1 MPEIIKRLAACRVH
15 SIPATW
21 KRQFFRLLA
30 LFFLVGNTAT
40 AQEQPSGF
48 NAGVELL
55 GPPDQVRMAPGG
67 GYFLSQREALR
78 LWKIE
83 DNDAVLIFEW
93 DQALPG
99 LIEHRAAVS
108 PDGSKVA
115 LQVSETRGRLFGS
128 DQTES
133 FIRVVDIA
141 TGEDRDIEIDE
152 LDLGSVCGMDWVG
165 AESQLLVCINYAEH
179 GGSQLFLLEGEQ
191 VRDSWLLDDIVAP
204 IGGDKKMFALSENR
218 LQLEGAATTGSFDR
232 GNVDIVET
240 LVVLDIASGQ
250 MARTQND
257 FARQIGITESGILL
271 YRYPR
276 SFEVAG
282 TQREI
287 NQNTVPPPRE
297 IIQNSAP
304 LVEND
309 ANIFFQSGID
319 EMLFAVNDGLEALS
333 IGESSVARL
342 NFGYSGVTVLD
353 FRVGSD
359 GRSMI
364 AVTDEGVR
372 KLVVTQ
378 QRQQA
383 MVEYMRG
390 WEMLESGF
398 AELGMA
404 RITEAL
410 TIDPSMTQLNAVH
423 PYLHN
428 FVRYLDEVEEELE
441 PAIYGQL
448 ALALFNA
455 ASERIDG
462 ELVSIDIGFRS
473 LFSHGLFAL
482 IAGQPGIARQ
492 SLSRLQAFNN
502 DVVSNDDFPPDRK
515 PILDAWSDMLE
526 ALIMGYGGDIDGAY
540 DLLAERGGLV
550 RLDFTAAAR
559 ELQRRYPYTMPLWQ
573 SKTKLAFVLDEDV
586 SELDEEFQPEY
597 LNRPMLPYPDLS
609 GQMIQP
615 VQAAGAG
622 QTGGTTSAVQQTPGD
637 ASTTPPAESQPNRPA
652 GQILD

>member
-1 MPEIIKRLAACRVH
+1 MPKINKCLADYRVH

-21 KRQFFRLLA
+21 KRQSFRLLA
-30 LFFLVGNTAT
+30 LFCLAGNAAT

-67 GYFLSQREALR
+67 GYFLSQRETLR

-83 DNDAVLIFEW
+83 DDDAVLTYEW
-93 DQALPG
+93 DQVLPG
-99 LIEHRAAVS
+99 SIEHRAAVS
-108 PDGSKVA
+108 QDGSKVA

-141 TGEDRDIEIDE
+141 TGENRDIEIDE
-152 LDLGSVCGMDWVG
+152 LDLGSICGMDWVG
-165 AESQLLVCINYAEH
+165 ADSQLLVCINYAAH
-179 GGSQLFLLEGEQ
+179 DGSQLFLLEGEQ

-204 IGGDKKMFALSENR
+204 IGGDKKMFALSANR
-218 LQLEGAATTGSFDR
+218 LQLEGAVTTGSFDR
-232 GNVDIVET
+232 GNVEIVET
-240 LVVLDIASGQ
+240 LVVLNIDGGQIA
-250 MARTQND
+250 RIQND
-257 FARQIGITESGILL
+257 FARQIGITLSGNLL

-276 SFEVAG
+276 SFEIEG

-287 NQNTVPPPRE
+287 
-297 IIQNSAP
+297 IQNPAP

-333 IGESSVARL
+333 IGENSVARL
-342 NFGYSGVTVLD
+342 NFDYSGVTVLD

-383 MVEYMRG
+383 IVEYMRG

-410 TIDPSMTQLNAVH
+410 TIDPSMTQLNAVY

-428 FVRYLDEVEEELE
+428 FVSYLDDVEEELE
-441 PAIYGQL
+441 PAIYGQF
-448 ALALFNA
+448 ALALFNV
-455 ASERIDG
+455 ASARIDG

-492 SLSRLQAFNN
+492 SLSRLQTFNN

-515 PILDAWSDMLE
+515 PVLDAWSDLLE
-526 ALIMGYGGDIDGAY
+526 ALIMGYEGEIDGAY
-540 DLLAERGGLV
+540 NLLAERGGLV
-550 RLDFTAAAR
+550 RLDFAAAAR

-573 SKTKLAFVLDEDV
+573 NKTKLAFVLDEDV

-597 LNRPMLPYPDLS
+597 LNRPMQPYPDLS

-615 VQAAGAG
+615 VQTTGSNQPGAG
-622 QTGGTTSAVQQTPGD
+622 STGQQAPVATPE
-637 ASTTPPAESQPNRPA
+637 TTPVDPQPSRPA